1 MTVSYF
7 LGRKYYPLPYQ
18 LGRMGLYILFAG
30 ALYYAGMYID
40 TILPAWLLYAVR
52 VIFLCIYIG
61 TVIIAERIPLP
72 GIRRA
77 KRQ

>member
-1 MTVSYF
+1 MGAAWAALISYFTVMTVSYF

-40 TILPAWLLYAVR
+40 TLLDRKSV
-52 VIFLCIYIG
+52 V
-61 TVIIAERIPLP
+61 
-72 GIRRA
+72 
-77 KRQ
+77 